1 MCCVLRFVGCDRTY
15 ATMTAEKTAIV
26 SWRIRFATRVLR
38 KSAVTESRE
47 PFYTWC
53 CKRKIF
59 KCCFIMLLLLLL
71 LLLLLFLLLLLLL
84 LLLLFINSAK
94 NT

>member
-26 SWRIRFATRVLR
+26 SWRIRFATRLLR
-38 KSAVTESRE
+38 KSVVTESRE

-53 CKRKIF
+53 CSWCCEENKTKDILSVVLLCYYYYYYYYYYLLIVPKIRKIEN
-59 KCCFIMLLLLLL
+59 I
-71 LLLLLFLLLLLLL
+71 
-84 LLLLFINSAK
+84 
-94 NT
+94 